1 MKGNTIFIGLVLSGK
16 CCNIENEI
24 CIAMKKIILFFL
36 ITTFVSCSTLREL
49 ASLKQCEF
57 RMQGMRNIVAAGVN
71 ISGQTSLSGLN
82 LLDAGKILNAVKQG
96 SLPVNLILDIEIR
109 NPNKQLAAL
118 NKTDYIAYLDG
129 NEIFN
134 GSTSQRVEIPGNNQT
149 ATLPLNI
156 QFDLIK
162 LMQGKTQNAIINL
175 LFNLAGASS
184 VPSTLTLKVKPSIT
198 LAGMMIPY
206 PGFIDVTTQFGG
218 K

>member
-1 MKGNTIFIGLVLSGK
+1 MGSIVPLKMNFIM
-16 CCNIENEI
+16 
-24 CIAMKKIILFFL
+24 MKKIAVFVL
-36 ITTFVSCSTLREL
+36 IVSLGSCSTLREL

-57 RMQGMRNIVAAGVN
+57 RMQGVRNVVAAGVN
-71 ISGQTSLSGLN
+71 ISGQTSISGLN
-82 LLDAGKILNAVKQG
+82 LLDAGKILAALKQG
-96 SLPVNLILDIEIR
+96 SLPVNMILDVEIR
-109 NPNKQLAAL
+109 NPNQQMAAL
-118 NKTDYIAYLDG
+118 NRTDYIAYLDG

-149 ATLPLNI
+149 ATLPLNV

-162 LMQGKTQNAIINL
+162 LMQGKTQNAILNL
-175 LFNLAGASS
+175 LFNLAGAGS
-184 VPSTLTLKVKPSIT
+184 VPSTLTLKVKPSIS

>member
-1 MKGNTIFIGLVLSGK
+1 
-16 CCNIENEI
+16 
-24 CIAMKKIILFFL
+24 MKKVTVLLLILSL
-36 ITTFVSCSTLREL
+36 GSCSTLREL

-57 RMQGMRNIVAAGVN
+57 RMQGVRNVVAAGVN
-71 ISGQTSLSGLN
+71 ISGQTSISGLN
-82 LLDAGKILNAVKQG
+82 LLDAGKILGALKQG
-96 SLPVNLILDIEIR
+96 SLPVNLVLDVEIR
-109 NPNKQLAAL
+109 NPNQQLAAL
-118 NKTDYIAYLDG
+118 NRTDYIAYLDG

-156 QFDLIK
+156 QFDLYK
-162 LMQGKTQNAIINL
+162 LMQGKAQNAVLNL

-184 VPSTLTLKVKPSIT
+184 VPSTLTLKVKPSVS
-198 LAGMMIPY
+198 LAGMIIPY